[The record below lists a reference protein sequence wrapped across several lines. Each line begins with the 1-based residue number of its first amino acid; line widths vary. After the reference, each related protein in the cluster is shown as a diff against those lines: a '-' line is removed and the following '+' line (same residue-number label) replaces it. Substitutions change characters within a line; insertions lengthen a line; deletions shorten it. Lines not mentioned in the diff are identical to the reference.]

1 MSYPDARYRGDKGEI
16 SAIYRP
22 ADQEPELTIGS
33 GTAVRYLATGAS
45 THGQFGLY
53 RWDMGP
59 QSSGP
64 GAHFHRTISES
75 FFILSGEVRLFNGE
89 RWIHATAGDF
99 LYVPEGGVHGFHNES
114 GAPASMLILF
124 APGAPREAYFQALA
138 EIAAGRQLS
147 AEERT
152 ELNLRHDS
160 YFL

>member
-64 GAHFHRTISES
+64 SAHFHRTISES
-75 FFILSGEVRLFNGE
+75 FFILSGDGAVVQRRALDPRDGRGFSVR
-89 RWIHATAGDF
+89 
-99 LYVPEGGVHGFHNES
+99 S
-114 GAPASMLILF
+114 
-124 APGAPREAYFQALA
+124 
-138 EIAAGRQLS
+138 
-147 AEERT
+147 
-152 ELNLRHDS
+152 
-160 YFL
+160 